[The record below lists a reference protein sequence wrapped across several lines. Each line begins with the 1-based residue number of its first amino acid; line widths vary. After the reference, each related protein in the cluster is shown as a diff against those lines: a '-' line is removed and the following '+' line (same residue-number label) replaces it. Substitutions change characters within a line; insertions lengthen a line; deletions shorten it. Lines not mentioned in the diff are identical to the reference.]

1 MSNMF
6 QIHPISDRIIRITDI
21 ACTHFYLIKGD
32 REAVLLDTGVGYGHL
47 DECVR
52 SLTGLPVKVIITHG
66 HVDHAM
72 GAGAFQDAWLS
83 PLDKEL
89 YEEHCMTDTRL
100 GYIRG
105 CAQPGG
111 PQEAT
116 GIAADML
123 EPPKPFEEFHPLHP
137 GDTFDLGGVS
147 IEILEGAG
155 HTPGCVT
162 ILIPELRTLL
172 LGDACN
178 PFTFLFDTTC
188 STVTDYR
195 EMLLRL
201 KTRTADRYDHVLLC
215 HGPDGQGTVDLIDS
229 VIQVCD
235 DILCGNVDN
244 QPFQGFHGEPAFIA
258 KAMDA
263 ATFSRADG
271 GTGNIVYNPDQI
283 RNKKN

>member
-1 MSNMF
+1 MSKMF

-21 ACTHFYLIKGD
+21 AGTHFYLVKGD

-52 SLTGLPVKVIITHG
+52 SLTELPVKVIITHG

-72 GAGAFQDAWLS
+72 GAGAFPDVWLS
-83 PLDKEL
+83 PLDKEI
-89 YEEHCMTDTRL
+89 YEEHSMTDTRL
-100 GYIRG
+100 GYIRSSV
-105 CAQPGG
+105 QTGG
-111 PQEAT
+111 SQEAASIT
-116 GIAADML
+116 ADML
-123 EPPKPFEEFHPLHP
+123 EPTKPFDEIHPLRP
-137 GDTFDLGGVS
+137 GDIFHLGGIS

-162 ILIPELRTLL
+162 VLIPELRTLL

-188 STVTDYR
+188 STVADYR

-201 KTRTADRYDHVLLC
+201 QVSASGGYDHVLLC
-215 HGPDGQGTVDLIDS
+215 HGPDRQGTVDLIS
-229 VIQVCD
+229 NVVQVCD

-244 QPFQGFHGEPAFIA
+244 QPFRGFHGEPVLIA
-258 KAMDA
+258 KAMDST
-263 ATFSRADG
+263 TFSRVDG
-271 GTGNIVYNPDQI
+271 GMGNIVYNPDKI
-283 RNKKN
+283 R